1 MSAIITGPNVSPG
14 DAPIPQRIADPR
26 KELYVVALARQM
38 HEAVVMSVVTI
49 ATGRRPKPRER
60 GIQMKFVKPRTRTET
75 PMKFITS
82 GRVESKDS
90 M

>member
-1 MSAIITGPNVSPG
+1 MSATMTGPRVSPG
-14 DAPIPQRIADPR
+14 DEPIPQRMAEPR

-38 HEAVVMSVVTI
+38 HEAVVISVVMM

-75 PMKFITS
+75 PMKLMTS
-82 GRVESKDS
+82 GRVELKDS